1 MKDLFLTIRIFRFV
15 HQYDGH
21 HYSPL
26 LSASNRG
33 VHRIT
38 ETLPPS
44 MSLIKLCC
52 KVFGIS
58 TNASA

>member
-1 MKDLFLTIRIFRFV
+1 MKDMFLTIRIFRFV

-21 HYSPL
+21 HYSLL
-26 LSASNRG
+26 LSASNHG

-38 ETLPPS
+38 EKVPPS
-44 MSLIKLCC
+44 MSLIILRC

-58 TNASA
+58 TNASN

>member
-1 MKDLFLTIRIFRFV
+1 MKDLFLTIRIFRLV
-15 HQYDGH
+15 HKYDGH
-21 HYSPL
+21 HYSLL
-26 LSASNRG
+26 LSASHHG

-38 ETLPPS
+38 GKLPPS

-58 TNASA
+58 TNASD